1 MPKVRTSD
9 GLPLAYTV
17 RGDGGGSAGG
27 AAGGTVLFLH
37 GLHVTGAMWDDAASR
52 LPRGWRGIMPDLR
65 GHGATP
71 AAPPGGD
78 AAADP
83 SPSVGRLARDC
94 IDLLDVAAP
103 PGPMVIA
110 GLSMGGYIAFELFR
124 LAPARVRALVLVDTR
139 AAADTEEAARARD
152 IKAHSALRGGA
163 AAIADEMVPKLFG
176 SSTSQSLREQY
187 RGIIAASDP
196 AGMAWTLRALAR
208 RTDST
213 PTLPTIRIPTLIVV
227 GAEDQI
233 TPPAEARAMHAQ
245 VRGSRFEEIP
255 GAGHM
260 TPVEQPHEFSRVLN
274 GFLESLP

>member
-9 GLPLAYTV
+9 GLQLAYTA
-17 RGDGGGSAGG
+17 RGDADG
-27 AAGGTVLFLH
+27 APVLFLH
-37 GLHVTGAMWDDAASR
+37 GLHITGAVWDDAASR
-52 LPRGWRGIMPDLR
+52 LSRGWRGIMPDLR

-71 AAPPGGD
+71 PAPPGDD

-103 PGPMVIA
+103 MQPAVLV

-139 AAADTEEAARARD
+139 AAADSEESARARE

-163 AAIADEMVPKLFG
+163 GAIADEMIGKLFG
-176 SSTSQSLREQY
+176 SSASQSLREQY

-208 RTDST
+208 RTDSA
-213 PTLPTIRIPTLIVV
+213 PTLPTIRIPTLVVV

-233 TPPAEARAMHAQ
+233 TPPAEARAMQTAI
-245 VRGSRFEEIP
+245 RGARLEEIP

-274 GFLESLP
+274 DFLGGLP